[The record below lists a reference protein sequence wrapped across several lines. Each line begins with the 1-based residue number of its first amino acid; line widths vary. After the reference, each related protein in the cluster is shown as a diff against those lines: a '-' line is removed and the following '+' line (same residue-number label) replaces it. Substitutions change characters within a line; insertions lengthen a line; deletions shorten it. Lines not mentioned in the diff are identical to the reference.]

1 MSAPSTS
8 PPAAGAVFLS
18 YASQDAEA
26 AKRLCAALRTAGVEV
41 WFDQNELVGGDAW
54 DAKIRQQ
61 IAACAL
67 FVPILSANTQARLEG
82 YFRIEWKLAARRTH
96 AMATA
101 KAFLLPVVIDATR
114 DAEAHVPD
122 EFRDVQWTR
131 LPGAEAPEKFCARVQ
146 ALLGSEGRDPVA
158 TRRPSSD
165 AKENTGRLGDTPR
178 TPKPARAWLLPTII
192 AGAAIVGLA
201 IWRPWMLRSTRTAF
215 DPNSPPSSRSAEG
228 ALAPVERTRAL
239 LMKVDVTRAE
249 LELAEEMMVQA
260 AKVEPTNAEVF
271 AAWTLVDC
279 RFLEKNYDYS
289 AQRKDAARRHA
300 AQATSLAPE
309 SFEVRFARMESL
321 RRLASDDSSRAEVRR
336 LLDELR
342 RQRPDDPRV
351 LIASAWITYWAG
363 DLNEALAYLTQTERL
378 PQSTAVAKFTG
389 GLMRAFS
396 GDFAMGL
403 ASIEEAVNL
412 QPAVEFLL
420 WKSYLEVLWL
430 GDTKRAQQTLSRVPP
445 EFFLEDMPASAKF
458 FVLLRARDYDGALN
472 SVRTIPRDYM
482 QSGAGA
488 VPTGYFRGLALSF
501 LGRTAAAESEWQ
513 SALAT
518 VDQRLAQA
526 RNDPNLLKS
535 RALLLSALGRKKE
548 AADVWRTNRE
558 LEGVDKWGWL
568 GVSYA
573 AHQLEP
579 DILAEDIRQL
589 VRDGHRWITAA
600 ELRLNPIYDRARDH
614 PAIVALQA
622 EYDRNPKHAPSALAV
637 APAPDAKSVAVLA
650 FKNLSGDPA
659 REFFS
664 DGLSEA
670 VSDVLGRVPGLKVVG
685 SASAFSFKGKSVPIP
700 EIARQL
706 GVTHVVEGTVLQDG
720 TAVRITAKL
729 IQADGFQVWVSD
741 KLDRE
746 LKNIFAL
753 HDEVAGLIAQ
763 NLSLKLGVDARR
775 PRQEIDLE
783 AYQLYLQA
791 RQAWSLRN
799 SEGLTRAE
807 ELLERSL
814 KFEPDYAQAHVALA
828 DVWSARSGQAGVLGT
843 FDQRQS
849 SEKARIL
856 AKIDHALRL
865 DPDSAEARASL
876 GSLAWYD
883 WDFVTAEREL
893 RRAVSLNPN
902 YATAHQWLGRSL
914 QGQGRMEEALAAL
927 RRAAEIDPLSPVGLA
942 NYCGRLVEA
951 GRDAESLAVA
961 ERGLTLLPNGRALLM
976 HKGHALANL
985 GRRPEAAAVAR
996 QLAATDPTDPNNLFP
1011 AVFIL
1016 ACAGETAEATAMM
1029 ATLPDRGRLPRT
1041 ALLLALGRRE
1051 DAIAALDP
1059 SAQNVNFIGLLLF
1072 DRRYDSIRGE
1082 PRFAKFL
1089 AELGLTEAHAR
1100 AQAWRKAHPPESPSA
1115 K

>member
-1 MSAPSTS
+1 M
-8 PPAAGAVFLS
+8 
-18 YASQDAEA
+18 
-26 AKRLCAALRTAGVEV
+26 
-41 WFDQNELVGGDAW
+41 
-54 DAKIRQQ
+54 
-61 IAACAL
+61 
-67 FVPILSANTQARLEG
+67 
-82 YFRIEWKLAARRTH
+82 
-96 AMATA
+96 
-101 KAFLLPVVIDATR
+101 
-114 DAEAHVPD
+114 
-122 EFRDVQWTR
+122 
-131 LPGAEAPEKFCARVQ
+131 
-146 ALLGSEGRDPVA
+146 
-158 TRRPSSD
+158 
-165 AKENTGRLGDTPR
+165 
-178 TPKPARAWLLPTII
+178 
-192 AGAAIVGLA
+192 
-201 IWRPWMLRSTRTAF
+201 
-215 DPNSPPSSRSAEG
+215 
-228 ALAPVERTRAL
+228 
-239 LMKVDVTRAE
+239 
-249 LELAEEMMVQA
+249 
-260 AKVEPTNAEVF
+260 
-271 AAWTLVDC
+271 
-279 RFLEKNYDYS
+279 
-289 AQRKDAARRHA
+289 
-300 AQATSLAPE
+300 
-309 SFEVRFARMESL
+309 
-321 RRLASDDSSRAEVRR
+321 
-336 LLDELR
+336 
-342 RQRPDDPRV
+342 
-351 LIASAWITYWAG
+351 
-363 DLNEALAYLTQTERL
+363 
-378 PQSTAVAKFTG
+378 
-389 GLMRAFS
+389 
-396 GDFAMGL
+396 
-403 ASIEEAVNL
+403 
-412 QPAVEFLL
+412 
-420 WKSYLEVLWL
+420 
-430 GDTKRAQQTLSRVPP
+430 
-445 EFFLEDMPASAKF
+445 
-458 FVLLRARDYDGALN
+458 
-472 SVRTIPRDYM
+472 
-482 QSGAGA
+482 
-488 VPTGYFRGLALSF
+488 
-501 LGRTAAAESEWQ
+501 
-513 SALAT
+513 
-518 VDQRLAQA
+518 
-526 RNDPNLLKS
+526 
-535 RALLLSALGRKKE
+535 
-548 AADVWRTNRE
+548 
-558 LEGVDKWGWL
+558 
-568 GVSYA
+568 
-573 AHQLEP
+573 
-579 DILAEDIRQL
+579 
-589 VRDGHRWITAA
+589 
-600 ELRLNPIYDRARDH
+600 
-614 PAIVALQA
+614 
-622 EYDRNPKHAPSALAV
+622 
-637 APAPDAKSVAVLA
+637 
-650 FKNLSGDPA
+650 
-659 REFFS
+659 
-664 DGLSEA
+664 
-670 VSDVLGRVPGLKVVG
+670 
-685 SASAFSFKGKSVPIP
+685 
-700 EIARQL
+700 
-706 GVTHVVEGTVLQDG
+706 
-720 TAVRITAKL
+720 
-729 IQADGFQVWVSD
+729 
-741 KLDRE
+741 
-746 LKNIFAL
+746 
-753 HDEVAGLIAQ
+753 
-763 NLSLKLGVDARR
+763 DARR